1 MKRHGERI
9 FREKKRYGERKNI
22 DILKRDTYMV
32 HGLERWT
39 SLTCGTVCTP
49 TTKFR
54 LHFTAYALWTL
65 SSHTNVNFTRL
76 ICCSWRLCLGQ
87 SGWQL
92 KPLLFNFHQLKKW
105 SYSTFQIWY
114 FIIGLENLNQIC
126 GHNLFSCEHPSL
138 HYTHTRNMHA
148 SCLFRN

>member
-1 MKRHGERI
+1 M
-9 FREKKRYGERKNI
+9 
-22 DILKRDTYMV
+22 KRDTCMV
-32 HGLERWT
+32 HAFERWIIDMWQSFHIHHQIKVT
-39 SLTCGTVCTP
+39 LP
-49 TTKFR
+49 
-54 LHFTAYALWTL
+54 LWTW

>member
-1 MKRHGERI
+1 MVKG
-9 FREKKRYGERKNI
+9 K
-22 DILKRDTYMV
+22 ILILWNGTHAWSMPLND
-32 HGLERWT
+32 E
-39 SLTCGTVCTP
+39 SLTCGRVFTS
-49 TTKFR
+49 TTKLR
-54 LHFTAYALWTL
+54 LPYPCGPGVHTQTWISQDLFVVEGYA
-65 SSHTNVNFTRL
+65 
-76 ICCSWRLCLGQ
+76 CLGQ